1 MDYPVWQLWGING
14 GLLVAIISVL
24 HVFVAQ
30 FAVGGG
36 FLLVHAATRAER
48 AGSAEATFW
57 VKRFTRFFLLLS
69 MVFGGVSGV
78 GIWVIIS
85 LISPAATSLLVH
97 RFVYAWATEWVF
109 FLGEIVALLV
119 YYYGFGKMRF
129 EDHRNVGLLY
139 GLFAYLSLF
148 MINGIITFM
157 LTPGAWMQTQG
168 FWDGFFNPTF
178 WPSLLFRSALCAMLS
193 GLFGLVWAS
202 LIDDERA
209 RELMTGVTRLWA
221 LVPIPFMAIGAWWY
235 IGALPAP
242 QLEMVLRRT
251 ADIRPFLE
259 AFPWVLAALM
269 VGGLAFFTR
278 LPSGA
283 RVPVAA
289 LLLVLGLC
297 QVGTFEWVRETGR
310 RPWIVHGVIW
320 SNGITPEAGAK
331 SDLEGMLKVAR
342 WSGVKQ
348 VAEANMHEAG
358 RELWQVQCANCHGLG
373 APMIDILPR
382 IANRPLTG
390 VEALIIGQGALQGY
404 MPPFV
409 GTPAER
415 RALATYLV
423 NERDARRH

>member
-1 MDYPVWQLWGING
+1 MDFPVWQLPGISG
-14 GLLVAIISVL
+14 GALVALISVL

-36 FLLVHAATRAER
+36 FLLVHAACRAE
-48 AGSAEATFW
+48 ASGSAEATFW

-78 GIWVIIS
+78 GIWLIIS

-129 EDHRNVGLLY
+129 EDHRKVGLLY

-157 LTPGAWMQTQG
+157 LTPGAWMQTQA
-168 FWDGFFNPTF
+168 FWDGFYNPTF

-202 LIDDERA
+202 LIDDSRA

-221 LVPIPFMAIGAWWY
+221 LVPLPFMALGAWWY
-235 IGALPAP
+235 IAALPAP

-251 ADIRPFLE
+251 ADIRPFLD
-259 AFPWVLAALM
+259 AFPVVLGAIML
-269 VGGLAFFTR
+269 GGLAFFAR
-278 LPSGA
+278 LPVKS
-283 RVPVAA
+283 RVPVASV
-289 LLLVLGLC
+289 LLALGLC
-297 QVGTFEWVRETGR
+297 QVATFEWVRETGR

-320 SNGITPEAGAK
+320 SNGIRPEAAK
-331 SDLEGMLKVAR
+331 TADEAGMLATAR
-342 WSGVKQ
+342 WTRVKQ
-348 VAEANMHEAG
+348 VSENDLMAAG
-358 RELWQVQCANCHGLG
+358 REIWQIQCSNCHGIG
-373 APMIDILPR
+373 APMLDILPR
-382 IANRPLTG
+382 IANRPLAG
-390 VEALIIGQGALQGY
+390 VEALIVGQGTTQGY

-409 GTPAER
+409 GTTQEM

-423 NERDARRH
+423 NERATRRP